1 MKHAKYFEELDRG
14 MADAVDRFLDEVSE
28 DPEASLDPRT
38 AHLATLAALIGCQGE
53 EAFRAELSVA
63 LDDGVS
69 PEEAREV
76 VCQSV
81 AYMGIGRSAQFARA
95 MTDVFEE
102 RGIRDLEDIVML
114 PDDERIV
121 RGSGLQ
127 AEAFGEAMRGAW
139 KSGTVNRWLAANC
152 FGDYYARGHL
162 IFGDREILTLCYLL
176 AQDGCEPQL
185 EAHILGNINI
195 GNGPDLLRRVV
206 LHCLPYVGYPRS
218 LNAIGC
224 IARVATEHQ
233 RTSSRES

>member
-53 EAFRAELSVA
+53 KAFRAELSVA

-127 AEAFGEAMRGAW
+127 AEAFGLVGHLCSVFLFEVPVQHLHVEFRDAYGYLPLVFRPAHERG
-139 KSGTVNRWLAANC
+139 TR
-152 FGDYYARGHL
+152 YARV
-162 IFGDREILTLCYLL
+162 F
-176 AQDGCEPQL
+176 
-185 EAHILGNINI
+185 
-195 GNGPDLLRRVV
+195 
-206 LHCLPYVGYPRS
+206 
-218 LNAIGC
+218 
-224 IARVATEHQ
+224 
-233 RTSSRES
+233 